1 MVGALKW
8 GPIFLPRRV
17 RGMQMDAGQ
26 ALEQLEEL
34 GTAQNRKIYGR
45 HGVREQMFGV
55 SFANLNKLAKS
66 IKRDHSLALELWD
79 SGNHDARVLATM
91 VADPGQAD
99 DALLEAWA
107 AELDSYVITDAFS
120 GFVGKTSYAK
130 AKAEQWTGAEGE
142 WPGRAGWHLV
152 AHLAMK
158 DQNLPDAYFGTLLET
173 IEAEVHT
180 RKNRVRDAMN
190 NALIAIGIRN
200 ADLKEQALAAA
211 ARIGKVEV
219 DHGET
224 GCKTPD
230 ATQYIHRT
238 LARREQK
245 AKAAAEKAAAK
256 G

>member
-1 MVGALKW
+1 MNVE
-8 GPIFLPRRV
+8 
-17 RGMQMDAGQ
+17 Q
-26 ALEQLEEL
+26 ALEQLEEM
-34 GTAQNRKIYGR
+34 GTAQNRKVYAR

-55 SFANLNKLAKS
+55 SFANQNKLAKS
-66 IKRDHSLALELWD
+66 IKRDHTLAVELWD
-79 SGNHDARVLATM
+79 SGNHDARILATM
-91 VADPGQAD
+91 VADPALAD
-99 DALLEAWA
+99 DGFLEAWA

-120 GFVGKTSYAK
+120 GFVGKTSHAR

-142 WPGRAGWHLV
+142 WQGRAGWHLV

-158 DQNLPDAYFGTLLET
+158 DQDLPDSYFGALLAT
-173 IEAEVHT
+173 IEAEVHS

-200 ADLKEQALAAA
+200 AELQEQALAAA

-219 DHGET
+219 DHSET

-230 ATQYIHRT
+230 ATDYIHRT

-245 AKAAAEKAAAK
+245 ARAAAEKAAAR
-256 G
+256 GQAPAAS

>member
-1 MVGALKW
+1 MNLQQA
-8 GPIFLPRRV
+8 
-17 RGMQMDAGQ
+17 MQ
-26 ALEQLEEL
+26 QLQEV
-34 GTAQNRKIYGR
+34 GTAQNRKVYAR
-45 HGVREQMFGV
+45 HGVSENMFGV
-55 SFANLNKLAKS
+55 SFANQNKLAKA
-66 IKRDHSLALELWD
+66 IKRDHSLARELWAT
-79 SGNHDARVLATM
+79 GNHDARVLAAM
-91 VADPGQAD
+91 VADPTRAD
-99 DALLEAWA
+99 AALLESWVKD
-107 AELDSYVITDAFS
+107 LDSYVITDAFS
-120 GFVGKTSYAK
+120 GFVGKTAL
-130 AKAEQWTGAEGE
+130 AFDRAEEWINSGEE

-158 DQNLPDAYFGTLLET
+158 NPDLPDQYFAAHLAA
-173 IEAEVHT
+173 IEEQIHT

-200 ADLKEQALAAA
+200 KELEGLALAAA

-230 ATQYIHRT
+230 AADYIRRT
-238 LARREQK
+238 LDRREQK